1 MPSLI
6 LFLLMLGVL
15 LLLFSRH
22 RLKELG
28 IPAGRLISLDTSQLI
43 PVSEPLYDPDLSLTG
58 RPDYLV
64 QRGRSRIPVEVK
76 SGRAPQ
82 RPHRSHVL
90 QLAAYCLL
98 VETATGKRPAYGI
111 LKYAD
116 SAYKIQYTRALQQ
129 DLLQTLGTVRR
140 AQHSAPDRSHN
151 SPSRCRACG
160 YLSSCDQSLA

>member
-1 MPSLI
+1 MPALI
-6 LFLLMLGVL
+6 
-15 LLLFSRH
+15 LLLFVLGALLILTSRH

-28 IPAGRLISLDTSQLI
+28 IPAGRLISLDTSRLI
-43 PVSEPLYDPDLSLTG
+43 PVSEPLYDPDSGLTG
-58 RPDYLV
+58 RPDYLI

-82 RPHRSHVL
+82 RPHRSHIL

-98 VETATGKRPAYGI
+98 VETTTGIRPAYGM

-116 SAYKIQYTRALQQ
+116 STYKIQYTRTLQQ
-129 DLLQTLGTVRR
+129 ELLQTLGTLRK
-140 AQHSAPDRSHN
+140 AQYSSPDRSHS
-151 SPSRCRACG
+151 SPSKCRACG

>member
-1 MPSLI
+1 MPALI
-6 LFLLMLGVL
+6 LSLLMLGVL
-15 LLLFSRH
+15 LILSSRR
-22 RLKELG
+22 RLIKLG
-28 IPAGRLISLDTSQLI
+28 IPTGRLISLDTSRFI
-43 PVSEPLYDPDLSLTG
+43 HVTEPLYDPNLDLTG

-90 QLAAYCLL
+90 QLAAYCRL
-98 VETATGKRPAYGI
+98 VETTTGERPAYGI

-116 SAYKIQYTRALQQ
+116 SAYKLQYTHALQK
-129 DLLQTLGTVRR
+129 DLLQILETIRK
-140 AQHSAPDRSHN
+140 AQDSSPGRSHN

-160 YLSSCDQSLA
+160 YLSSCDQSLV